1 MSSVPDDMPTRVP
14 KRRHHPFRRAV
25 LRGLAILMPPLLTIV
40 LFIWAWTIIE
50 NNVLTHV
57 EWAAAQALVLY
68 HHDDLKTAPPN
79 LKESQFARDDHGRV
93 VAFTYQN
100 RTYTRNKN
108 GEWVGYYSTDYVR
121 SRYLPRTSTLPAFLA
136 VFLLI
141 LYLLGKFV
149 AAGVGR
155 MIVNSFEML
164 IGRLPLVSNVY
175 ASVKQVTDFV
185 LTEQEIEFNRV
196 VAVQYPRKGIWSIG
210 FVTGESLLDIRSAA
224 NEPILSVMMP
234 TSPMPFTGFTITV
247 KKSDVIDLDLTID
260 QAIQFVVSCGVVVPP
275 QQQNRA
281 PSDIAVRISS
291 AMAQHGGNNGAN
303 RDEKPALPPKDSQE
317 SLPR

>member
-1 MSSVPDDMPTRVP
+1 MSSVPDDTSTKAP
-14 KRRHHPFRRAV
+14 KKRHHPFRRAV

-50 NNVLTHV
+50 NYVLNYV

-68 HHDDLKTAPPN
+68 HYDELDAVPPN
-79 LKESQFARDDHGRV
+79 LKDSQLAHDEQGRV
-93 VAFTYQN
+93 VAFTYQK
-100 RTYTRNKN
+100 RTYTRNKQD
-108 GEWVGYYSTDYVR
+108 EWIGYYSDEYVR
-121 SRYLPRTSTLPAFLA
+121 SQYLPRTSTLPAFLA
-136 VFLLI
+136 VFLLV

-210 FVTGESLLDIRSAA
+210 FVTGESMLDIRSAA

-247 KKSDVIDLDLTID
+247 RKSDVIDLDLTID

-275 QQQNRA
+275 QQQIQT
-281 PSDIAVRISS
+281 PSDIAVRIS
-291 AMAQHGGNNGAN
+291 AAITQHGGNNGAS
-303 RDEKPALPPKDSQE
+303 RDEDRALPPKDAEESSQ
-317 SLPR
+317 R